1 MSRPKLSIVNDS
13 GKSGS
18 GSGDVAL
25 GKGDEPPHDADM
37 EKRVSDLEAVIPTL
51 ATKLDLAELRSEMHK
66 GFNEQIK
73 WIVGTGLAGI
83 VFFTT
88 IMTFVLNNA
97 VPKAPAA
104 TPPAPVTIQAPQA
117 APPPPPIIIQMPA
130 QTPVAAPAQAP
141 PPPAKP

>member
-1 MSRPKLSIVNDS
+1 
-13 GKSGS
+13 
-18 GSGDVAL
+18 
-25 GKGDEPPHDADM
+25 M
-37 EKRVSDLEAVIPTL
+37 EKRISELEAVIPTL

-104 TPPAPVTIQAPQA
+104 PPQAPVTIQAPQA
-117 APPPPPIIIQMPA
+117 APPPPPIIIQMPS
-130 QTPVAAPAQAP
+130 QTQAVAPAPAQAQ